1 MTSWN
6 HSKKQ
11 PMPRIAVV
19 GTGTMGSA
27 MAVRLLDAGMEVSIW
42 SRHAASTMPL
52 VDHGATAYEK
62 PTDAVLDADVVITM
76 LPTAKATADVMLD
89 DGALLAMTRSSIWI
103 QMATIGVET
112 TKRLVTQTRVRRP
125 GVTFVDAPVS
135 GSRGPAEQGQL
146 LILASGPQRAAQ
158 PLEPVFAQ
166 LGRATLWLGPAGAGS
181 AMKLVLNAWL
191 AFQAE
196 GAAESAALAERMGVP
211 STALFDALRD
221 NPLASPYALAK
232 LSKMEKQDYHADFA
246 LDWALKDLDLVAVEA
261 GRGVAPVA
269 SAIADRWR
277 TLVNGGFSG
286 LDVSAARNG
295 LGQGELGRPDD
306 GWPDWVTDVWA
317 SDNLASTPAL
327 RID

>member
-27 MAVRLLDAGMEVSIW
+27 MAVRLLNAGMEVSIW

-166 LGRATLWLGPAGAGS
+166 LGRTTLWLGPAGAGS

-211 STALFDALRD
+211 STATPCETIRSRLLT
-221 NPLASPYALAK
+221 PWPSSPK
-232 LSKMEKQDYHADFA
+232 WRSRTITRISHWIGLSKTSIWWLLKQ
-246 LDWALKDLDLVAVEA
+246 VAEL
-261 GRGVAPVA
+261 RLSLPRLQ
-269 SAIADRWR
+269 I
-277 TLVNGGFSG
+277 GGGHSSMG
-286 LDVSAARNG
+286 VSAG
-295 LGQGELGRPDD
+295 LM
-306 GWPDWVTDVWA
+306 
-317 SDNLASTPAL
+317 
-327 RID
+327 